1 MNVAILSNIVIDEI
15 VSRDRNSSQSLG
27 GPAAYCGVT
36 ARKFGFDTTLF
47 THFGNDLDLEYIEYL
62 KNQGV
67 SFNTLQPSSLP
78 TTRFVL
84 KNFET
89 DRELTLQSKCIPI
102 GIEEIKNVKANCWI
116 ISPVFDEVPLDI
128 LQFLVSSRK
137 EKQFIML
144 DPQGY
149 TRTVDSEGRVSIRK
163 KMDIPIHNVDGIKLD
178 SQEISC
184 FTNGLQGMEGM
195 KKIRSFYGIKYVL
208 HTQDHVIH
216 LLEEGKHYWIH
227 IPKHESPDSTGL
239 GDIIA
244 SSFACT
250 MLKEKDSV
258 WAFCFAAGALTAALQ
273 AKQIGIK
280 KIPSKSAIEQNG
292 TYYYNTM
299 NFEIIER

>member
-15 VSRDRNSSQSLG
+15 VSRDLNSSQSLG

-47 THFGNDLDLEYIEYL
+47 THFGNDLDLQYIEYL

-67 SFNTLQPSSLP
+67 SFNNLQPSTLP

-102 GIEEIKNVKANCWI
+102 YIEEIKNVKANCWL

-128 LQFLVSSRK
+128 LQYLVTSRK
-137 EKQFIML
+137 EKQFVML

-195 KKIRSFYGIKYVL
+195 KKIRSLYGIKYVL
-208 HTQDHVIH
+208 YTQDKVIH
-216 LLEEGKHYWIH
+216 LLEEGKHYWIN

-273 AKQIGIK
+273 TKEIGIK
-280 KIPSKSAIEQNG
+280 KIPSKSAIEQDA

>member
-1 MNVAILSNIVIDEI
+1 MNAAILSNIVLDEI
-15 VSRDRNSSQSLG
+15 ISRDLKSSQSLG

-47 THFGNDLDLEYIEYL
+47 THFGNDLDNQYIEYL

-67 SFNTLQPSSLP
+67 SFSNLQPLVLP

-89 DRELTLQSKCIPI
+89 DRELILQSKCIPI
-102 GIEEIKNVKANCWI
+102 DIEEIRNVKANCWI

-128 LQFLVSSRK
+128 LQYLVTSRN
-137 EKQFIML
+137 EKQFVML

-149 TRTVDSEGRVSIRK
+149 TRIVDSEGKVSIRK
-163 KMDIPIHNVDGIKLD
+163 KMDIPIHKVDGIKLD

-195 KKIRSFYGIKYVL
+195 KKIRSVYGIRYVL
-208 HTQDHVIH
+208 YTQDQVIH
-216 LLEEGKHYWIH
+216 LLEDGKHYWINV
-227 IPKHESPDSTGL
+227 PKHETPDSTGL

-244 SSFACT
+244 STFACT
-250 MLKEKDSV
+250 MVKEKDSV
-258 WAFCFAAGALTAALQ
+258 WAFCFAAGSLTAALQ
-273 AKQIGIK
+273 TKEIGIK
-280 KIPSKSAIEQNG
+280 KIPSKSAIEQNA

-299 NFEIIER
+299 DFEIIG